1 MLLMELSWYN
11 SANDYVALIHVII
24 EYVLFKI
31 VLKVFSNSFCKEVK
45 VQVIATK
52 KTFTNLPRALD
63 AQHGFK
69 CFICI

>member
-1 MLLMELSWYN
+1 MLLVELSWYN

-31 VLKVFSNSFCKEVK
+31 VLKVFSNSLCKEIK
-45 VQVIATK
+45 VQVTATEK
-52 KTFTNLPRALD
+52 IFTNLPRTLD
-63 AQHGFK
+63 TQHGFK

>member
-1 MLLMELSWYN
+1 MLLVELSWYN

-31 VLKVFSNSFCKEVK
+31 VLKVFSNSLCKEIK
-45 VQVIATK
+45 VQVTATEK
-52 KTFTNLPRALD
+52 IFTNLPRAFD

>member
-31 VLKVFSNSFCKEVK
+31 VLKVFSNSLCKEIK
-45 VQVIATK
+45 VQVTATEK
-52 KTFTNLPRALD
+52 IFTNLPRALG